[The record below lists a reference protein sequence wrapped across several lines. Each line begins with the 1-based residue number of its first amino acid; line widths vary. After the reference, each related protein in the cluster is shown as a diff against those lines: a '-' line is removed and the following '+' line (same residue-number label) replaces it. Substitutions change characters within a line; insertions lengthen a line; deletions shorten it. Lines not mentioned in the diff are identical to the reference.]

1 MGDRGTTTSEPSTRA
16 QRGERPLRR
25 ARVADRDADDETL
38 VGAFQSTRDKAA
50 VNELL
55 RRHEGL
61 IVSVAR
67 RYFVPG
73 GDHEDVRQQAMIGFW
88 KAVRDF
94 SGGAGAS
101 FPSFARTCMQRQVIT
116 AVKAANRMKHS
127 PLNESDRIAHH
138 DAEHDEDAGGATA
151 TQLPSVSHEGSSV
164 ERLAIDDESRGMPFG
179 LTEIEGLLE
188 RVGHE
193 AVHELLRTHFEGK
206 PARRRKDEPHRLS
219 ENEAHVLVGLLS
231 GKKYREIAEQL
242 DKSDKFVDNTVQRL
256 RAKLRHLVEE

>member
-1 MGDRGTTTSEPSTRA
+1 MGADVPDVDAS
-16 QRGERPLRR
+16 RR
-25 ARVADRDADDETL
+25 SRTPVREAGDEQLVA
-38 VGAFQSTRDKAA
+38 AFQQARDREA

-61 IVSVAR
+61 IMSVAR

-73 GDHEDVRQQAMIGFW
+73 GDHDDVRQQAMIRFW

-94 SGGAGAS
+94 TGGAGAT

-138 DAEHDEDAGGATA
+138 DAEHDEDQRATGV
-151 TQLPSVSHEGSSV
+151 QLPTVSHEHAVVDRMDMDTSG
-164 ERLAIDDESRGMPFG
+164 GMPFG
-179 LTEIEGLLE
+179 LSEIEGLLE
-188 RVGHE
+188 AHGHE
-193 AVHELLRTHFEGK
+193 AVHELLRAHFEGK
-206 PARRRKDEPHRLS
+206 STRRRKDEPDRLS

-231 GKKYREIAEQL
+231 GKKYREIAEQMG
-242 DKSDKFVDNTVQRL
+242 KTDKFVDNTVQRL
-256 RAKLRHLVEE
+256 RSKLRHLLEDGPA

>member
-1 MGDRGTTTSEPSTRA
+1 MVGDQPELTESRRRG
-16 QRGERPLRR
+16 RGAVRELDDEHL
-25 ARVADRDADDETL
+25 VSSFQVDRDKD
-38 VGAFQSTRDKAA
+38 A

-61 IVSVAR
+61 IMSVAR

-88 KAVRDF
+88 KSVRDF
-94 SGGAGAS
+94 TPDAGAS

-138 DAEHDEDAGGATA
+138 DAEHDEDERSSV
-151 TQLPSVSHEGSSV
+151 QLPSVSHERSAV
-164 ERLAIDDESRGMPFG
+164 DRMAMDESGGMPFG
-179 LTEIEGLLE
+179 LSEIEGLIE
-188 RVGHE
+188 AHGHE
-193 AVHELLRTHFEGK
+193 AVHEILRHHFEGK
-206 PARRRKDEPHRLS
+206 STRRRKDEPDRLS

-231 GKKYREIAEQL
+231 GKKYREIADQMG
-242 DKSDKFVDNTVQRL
+242 KTDKFVDNTVQRL
-256 RAKLRHLVEE
+256 RAKLRHLLEDG

>member
-1 MGDRGTTTSEPSTRA
+1 MGDASGG
-16 QRGERPLRR
+16 GESRRR
-25 ARVADRDADDETL
+25 ARSSVREVDDDRLVA
-38 VGAFQSTRDKAA
+38 AFQRERDREA

-61 IVSVAR
+61 IMSVAR

-88 KAVRDF
+88 KAVRDY
-94 SGGAGAS
+94 SDAAGAS

-138 DAEHDEDAGGATA
+138 DAEHDEDQRGGAV
-151 TQLPSVSHEGSSV
+151 QLPSVSHEGSSV
-164 ERLAIDDESRGMPFG
+164 ERLDMDTSGGMPFG
-179 LTEIEGLLE
+179 LSEIEGLIE
-188 RVGHE
+188 AHGHD
-193 AVHELLRTHFEGK
+193 AVHELLRAHFEGRST
-206 PARRRKDEPHRLS
+206 RRGKDEPDRLS

-231 GKKYREIAEQL
+231 GKKYREIAEQMGRT
-242 DKSDKFVDNTVQRL
+242 DKFVDNTVQRL
-256 RAKLRHLVEE
+256 RAKLRHLLEEA

>member
-1 MGDRGTTTSEPSTRA
+1 MGDVPEVAESR
-16 QRGERPLRR
+16 RR
-25 ARVADRDADDETL
+25 ARASVSDIEDDRL
-38 VGAFQSTRDKAA
+38 VSAFQHERDREA

-61 IVSVAR
+61 IMSVAR

-73 GDHEDVRQQAMIGFW
+73 GDHDDVRQQAMIGFW
-88 KAVRDF
+88 KAVRDYTAD
-94 SGGAGAS
+94 AGAS

-138 DAEHDEDAGGATA
+138 DAEHDEDQRGTSV
-151 TQLPSVSHEGSSV
+151 QLPAVSHEGSVV
-164 ERLAIDDESRGMPFG
+164 ERMDMDGSGGMPFG
-179 LTEIEGLLE
+179 LSEIEGLLE
-188 RVGHE
+188 AYGHD
-193 AVHELLRTHFEGK
+193 AVHELLRVHFEGK
-206 PARRRKDEPHRLS
+206 STRRRKDEPDRLS

-242 DKSDKFVDNTVQRL
+242 GKSDKFVDNTVQRL
-256 RAKLRHLVEE
+256 RAKLRHLLEG

>member
-1 MGDRGTTTSEPSTRA
+1 MPEGGGRRGRSLREEA
-16 QRGERPLRR
+16 DEALVAAFQGQR
-25 ARVADRDADDETL
+25 DRD
-38 VGAFQSTRDKAA
+38 A

-73 GDHEDVRQQAMIGFW
+73 GDQEDVRQQAMIGFW

-94 SGGAGAS
+94 ATDAGAT

-138 DAEHDEDAGGATA
+138 DTDHDEAEAPA
-151 TQLPSVSHEGSSV
+151 AQLPSVSHESSAV
-164 ERLAIDDESRGMPFG
+164 DRMHIDASGGLPVG
-179 LTEIEGLLE
+179 LTEIEALIE
-188 RVGHE
+188 ASGHD
-193 AVHELLRTHFEGK
+193 AVQELLRRHYEGRSS
-206 PARRRKDEPHRLS
+206 RRGADEPDRLS
-219 ENEAHVLVGLLS
+219 ENEALVLVGLL
-231 GKKYREIAEQL
+231 GGRKYREIADEL
-242 DKSDKFVDNTVQRL
+242 GRTDKFVDNTVQRL
-256 RAKLRHLVEE
+256 RAKLRHLLEDS

>member
-1 MGDRGTTTSEPSTRA
+1 MGDAIRGGASR
-16 QRGERPLRR
+16 RR
-25 ARVADRDADDETL
+25 ARSSVREVEDDHL
-38 VGAFQSTRDKAA
+38 VTAFQRQRDREA

-61 IVSVAR
+61 IMSVAR

-88 KAVRDF
+88 KAVRDY
-94 SGGAGAS
+94 SDAAGAS

-138 DAEHDEDAGGATA
+138 DAEHDEDQRSGAV
-151 TQLPSVSHEGSSV
+151 QLPSVSHEGASA
-164 ERLAIDDESRGMPFG
+164 ERMDMDTSGGMPFG
-179 LTEIEGLLE
+179 LSEIEGLLE
-188 RVGHE
+188 AHGHD
-193 AVHELLRTHFEGK
+193 AVHELLRAHFDGRST
-206 PARRRKDEPHRLS
+206 RRGKDEPDRLS

-231 GKKYREIAEQL
+231 GKKYREIAEQMGRT
-242 DKSDKFVDNTVQRL
+242 DKFVDNTVQRL
-256 RAKLRHLVEE
+256 RAKLRHLLEEG